1 MEGLILCGGLATRLR
16 PLTYTR
22 PKILLPVNN
31 RTILSYQMDLLRDCD
46 QIILATNYL
55 TEKIEEHVKTKN
67 YQNII
72 INREREFLGTAGA
85 IKNAERFIHD
95 TFFVLNGDIISFVD
109 LKELLTFHKKKGA
122 MVTIA
127 LCRVEDPSRYGTV
140 ILEGSRILE
149 FIEKQDPSRK
159 ALDENSQN
167 LINAGIYALEPNFLD
182 LVEKNKT
189 VSIEKDVFPTLADKG
204 ELYGFVFEGFWT
216 DVGVPEEYIKV
227 NLALS
232 KSPYVVGKNCRISR
246 STIEESVLFN
256 DVFIENSII
265 KRSII
270 ADNVCIR
277 NAFIENSVIAENE
290 KENE

>member
-55 TEKIEEHVKTKN
+55 TEKIEEHIKTKN
-67 YQNII
+67 FQNII

-85 IKNAERFIHD
+85 IKNAERFIDD
-95 TFFVLNGDIISFVD
+95 TFFVLNGDIISFVN
-109 LKELLTFHKKKGA
+109 LKELLTFHKNKGA
-122 MVTIA
+122 MITIA
-127 LCRVEDPSRYGTV
+127 LCKVEDPSRYGTV
-140 ILEGSRILE
+140 ILEGGRILK
-149 FIEKQDPSRK
+149 FIEKQDPSQK
-159 ALDENSQN
+159 LNENSQN
-167 LINAGIYALEPNFLD
+167 LINAGIYAIEPAFLD

-204 ELYGFVFEGFWT
+204 ELCGFVFEGFWT
-216 DVGVPEEYIKV
+216 DVGIPEEYIKV

-232 KSPYVVGKNCRISR
+232 KSPYVVGKNCRISH
-246 STIEESVLFN
+246 SAIEESVLFD
-256 DVFIENSII
+256 DVSIENSVV

-277 NAFIENSVIAENE
+277 NAFIENAVIAENE
-290 KENE
+290 KDKN